1 MNTIDIIA
9 VIFGTGGLGTFIG
22 TYVLYYKSKKRKA
35 NAEAE
40 SAEIK
45 NEQTEVDRLEAR
57 LKVRDDK
64 VDTLYIE
71 LRKEQA
77 EKQQILAE
85 KHRLEIEL
93 EILKIKRCD
102 VRGCTKRQPPSDY

>member
-1 MNTIDIIA
+1 MNADQIISLVALLISSGA
-9 VIFGTGGLGTFIG
+9 VAS
-22 TYVLYYKSKKRKA
+22 VLYYRPRKRKE

-45 NEQTEVDRLEAR
+45 NEQTEVDRLETR

-64 VDTLYIE
+64 VDALYGE
-71 LRKEQA
+71 LRQEQV
-77 EKQQILAE
+77 EKQQILVE

-93 EILKIKRCD
+93 EILKLKRCD
-102 VRGCTKRQPPSDY
+102 VRGCASRQPPGDY